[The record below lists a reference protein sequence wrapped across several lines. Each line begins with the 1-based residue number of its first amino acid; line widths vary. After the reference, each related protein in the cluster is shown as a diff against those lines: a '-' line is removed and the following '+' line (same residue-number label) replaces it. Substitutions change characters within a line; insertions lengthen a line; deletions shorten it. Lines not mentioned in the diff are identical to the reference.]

1 MLKQLKI
8 GPRLVAGFG
17 IVIGVFLLAMA
28 GIVFFQNAVVED
40 AQQIQRE
47 SLPYALTADE
57 MVLDVTQVQQFLQDV
72 SATHNREGLEEAE
85 SHAQAFKAGLE
96 KFRTMFRRENNSQ
109 AVKAMDEL
117 DAEFDAFY
125 SLGKQMA
132 EAYITKGIQAGN
144 ALMEDFDKR
153 CDVLNEKLGELRKTQ
168 VDEANEMSM
177 RIVDA
182 STLSRNVV
190 VLAGVV
196 GLLLGALISYIVT
209 RTIVLPVQ
217 KMQKTIHDIESS
229 SNYSMRVDIDT
240 SDEIGQMGRAFN
252 AMLEAQHKAIGE
264 VSTVVKAIADGD
276 FSGRV
281 QAELKGDLLTM
292 KQAINASADSI
303 QTTMD
308 GINQVMHSLYNGQF
322 NTSNTSNTR
331 SAEVKGAFRQVMDQ
345 ALQAMQALQSML
357 GDVGRVMNGVA
368 QGNLTMRVQSE
379 GRGELETLRHNLN
392 RSLDALGKA
401 MKVINQNTN
410 QVATAASEFSGAIGQ
425 ISDGAQNQK
434 HAMNQVAAALRQ
446 STTAVLDVTRNTE
459 EASAKSRIAMD
470 LVQDGQQKMGAM
482 IEVVNSIAANSQ
494 KINKITEV
502 IEGIA
507 NKTNLLSLNAAIEA
521 ARAGE
526 HGKGFSVV
534 AEEVGKL
541 AANSAESTQEISQ
554 LVQQAVDEA
563 TRAVA
568 TVKQV
573 AEDMRR
579 IQASAHDTDGMLQ
592 RISATMEQQSAAV
605 EEINANMGNLNQ
617 IAENNANASEE
628 ITATV
633 IELSRLADAT
643 RNEVNQFAV

>member
-28 GIVFFQNAVVED
+28 SIVFFQNAVVED

-96 KFRTMFRRENNSQ
+96 KFRTMFRRENNPQ
-109 AVKAMDEL
+109 AVQAMDEL
-117 DAEFDAFY
+117 EVEFDAFY

-144 ALMEDFDKR
+144 ALMEDFDQR
-153 CDVLNEKLGELRKTQ
+153 CDVLNEKLGKLQKTQ

-322 NTSNTSNTR
+322 NTSNTR

>member
-28 GIVFFQNAVVED
+28 SIVFFQNAVVED

-96 KFRTMFRRENNSQ
+96 KFRTMFRRENNPQ
-109 AVKAMDEL
+109 AVQAMDEL
-117 DAEFDAFY
+117 EVEFDAFY

-322 NTSNTSNTR
+322 NTSNTR

-482 IEVVNSIAANSQ
+482 IEVVNNIAANSQ

-541 AANSAESTQEISQ
+541 AENSAESTQEISQ

>member
-72 SATHNREGLEEAE
+72 SATHNRDGLEEAE
-85 SHAQAFKAGLE
+85 THAQAFKANLE
-96 KFRTMFRRENNSQ
+96 KFRTMFQRENNPQ
-109 AVKAMDEL
+109 AVQAMDDL
-117 DAEFDAFY
+117 GLEFDEFY
-125 SLGKQMA
+125 TLGKRMA

-153 CDVLNEKLGELRKTQ
+153 CDVLNEKLGHLRKTQ
-168 VDEANEMSM
+168 VDEANDMST

-190 VLAGVV
+190 VLAAAF
-196 GLLLGALISYIVT
+196 GLLLGALISYVVT

-217 KMQKTIHDIESS
+217 KMQQAIHDIEST
-229 SNYSMRVDIDT
+229 SNYRMRVDIHA
-240 SDEIGQMGRAFN
+240 SDEIGQMAKAFN
-252 AMLEAQHKAIGE
+252 AMLEAQQKAIGE
-264 VSTVVKAIADGD
+264 VSTVVTAIADGD

-281 QAELKGDLLTM
+281 QADLKGDLLTM
-292 KQAINASADSI
+292 KQAVNASADSI

-322 NTSNTSNTR
+322 NTSNTR
-331 SAEVKGAFRQVMDQ
+331 SAEVKGAFRQAMEQ

-392 RSLDALGKA
+392 RSLDALSKA
-401 MKVINQNTN
+401 MKVINQNTH
-410 QVATAASEFSGAIGQ
+410 QVATAANEFSGAIGQ
-425 ISDGAQNQK
+425 ISDGAQNQR

-446 STTAVLDVTRNTE
+446 TTTAVMDVTRNTE

-482 IEVVNSIAANSQ
+482 IEVVNNIAANSQ

-541 AANSAESTQEISQ
+541 AANSAESTQEITL

-573 AEDMRR
+573 AEDMLR
-579 IQASAHDTDGMLQ
+579 IKASAHDTDGMLQ
-592 RISATMEQQSAAV
+592 RIAATMEQQSAAV

-643 RNEVNQFAV
+643 RNEVTQFAV

>member
-1 MLKQLKI
+1 M
-8 GPRLVAGFG
+8 
-17 IVIGVFLLAMA
+17 
-28 GIVFFQNAVVED
+28 FQ
-40 AQQIQRE
+40 
-47 SLPYALTADE
+47 
-57 MVLDVTQVQQFLQDV
+57 
-72 SATHNREGLEEAE
+72 
-85 SHAQAFKAGLE
+85 
-96 KFRTMFRRENNSQ
+96 RENNPQ
-109 AVKAMDEL
+109 AVQAMDDL
-117 DAEFDAFY
+117 GLEFDEFY
-125 SLGKQMA
+125 TLGKRMA

-153 CDVLNEKLGELRKTQ
+153 CDVLNEKLGHLRKTQ
-168 VDEANEMSM
+168 VDEANDMST

-190 VLAGVV
+190 VLAAAF
-196 GLLLGALISYIVT
+196 GLLLGALISYVVT

-217 KMQKTIHDIESS
+217 KMQQAIHDIEST
-229 SNYSMRVDIDT
+229 SNYRMRVDIHA
-240 SDEIGQMGRAFN
+240 SDEIGQMAKAFN
-252 AMLEAQHKAIGE
+252 AMLEAQQKAIGE
-264 VSTVVKAIADGD
+264 VSTVVTAIADGD

-281 QAELKGDLLTM
+281 QADLKGDLLTM
-292 KQAINASADSI
+292 KQAVNASADSI

-322 NTSNTSNTR
+322 NTSNTR
-331 SAEVKGAFRQVMDQ
+331 SAEVKGAFRQAMEQ

-392 RSLDALGKA
+392 RSLDALSKA
-401 MKVINQNTN
+401 MKVINQNTH
-410 QVATAASEFSGAIGQ
+410 QVATAANEFSGAIGQ
-425 ISDGAQNQK
+425 ISDGAQNQR

-446 STTAVLDVTRNTE
+446 TTTAVMDVTRNTE

-482 IEVVNSIAANSQ
+482 IEVVNNIAGNSQ

-541 AANSAESTQEISQ
+541 AANSAESTQEITL

-573 AEDMRR
+573 AEDMLR
-579 IQASAHDTDGMLQ
+579 IKASAHDTDGMLQ
-592 RISATMEQQSAAV
+592 RIAATMEQQSAAV

-643 RNEVNQFAV
+643 RNEVTQFAV

>member
-1 MLKQLKI
+1 MLNQLRI
-8 GPRLVAGFG
+8 GPRLSAGFA
-17 IVIGVFLLAMA
+17 IVIGVFLMAMA
-28 GIVFFQNAVVED
+28 GIVFFQNDVLND

-72 SATHNREGLEEAE
+72 SATHNREGLEDAE
-85 SHAQAFKAGLE
+85 KHAQSFKAGLD
-96 KFRTMFRRENNSQ
+96 KFRTMFRRENNPQ
-109 AVKAMDEL
+109 AVQAMDDL
-117 DAEFDAFY
+117 DAEFNAFY
-125 SLGKQMA
+125 SLGKRMA

-144 ALMEDFDKR
+144 DLMEDFDKR
-153 CDVLNEKLGELRKTQ
+153 CDVLNEKLGELRKSQ
-168 VDEANEMSM
+168 VDEANEMSL

-182 STLSRNVV
+182 SILSRNVV
-190 VLAGVV
+190 LLSGAVV
-196 GLLLGALISYIVT
+196 LLLGALISYAVT
-209 RTIVLPVQ
+209 RSIVLPVL
-217 KMQKTIHDIESS
+217 KMQSTIHDIESK
-229 SNYSMRVDIDT
+229 SNFSMRMNIDS
-240 SDEIGQMGRAFN
+240 SDEIGQMAKAFN

-264 VSTVVKAIADGD
+264 VSAVVTAIADGD

-281 QAELKGDLLTM
+281 KADLKGDLLTM

-303 QTTMD
+303 QTTMN
-308 GINQVMHSLYNGQF
+308 GLNEVMHSLYNGQF
-322 NTSNTSNTR
+322 SSSGN
-331 SAEVKGAFRQVMDQ
+331 SANVKGAFKQAMDL
-345 ALQAMQALQSML
+345 AIQAMQALQSML
-357 GDVGRVMNGVA
+357 GDVGQVMNGVA
-368 QGNLTMRVQSE
+368 QGNLTMRVQVE
-379 GRGELETLRHNLN
+379 GRGEMQTLRNNLN
-392 RSLDALGKA
+392 QSLDALSKA
-401 MKVINQNTN
+401 MKAITQNTR
-410 QVATAASEFSGAIGQ
+410 QVATAANEFSGAIGQ

-434 HAMNQVAAALRQ
+434 HAMNQVATALRQ
-446 STTAVLDVTRNTE
+446 TTTAVMDVTRSTE

-470 LVQDGQQKMGAM
+470 LVQDGQEKMGTM
-482 IEVVNSIAANSQ
+482 IEVVNNIAANSQ

-541 AANSAESTQEISQ
+541 AANSAESTQEITQ

-579 IQASAHDTDGMLQ
+579 IQSSAHDTDGMLQ
-592 RISATMEQQSAAV
+592 RIAATMEQQSAAV

-643 RNEVNQFAV
+643 RTEVNQFAV

>member
-1 MLKQLKI
+1 
-8 GPRLVAGFG
+8 
-17 IVIGVFLLAMA
+17 
-28 GIVFFQNAVVED
+28 
-40 AQQIQRE
+40 
-47 SLPYALTADE
+47 LTADE

-72 SATHNREGLEEAE
+72 SATHNRDGLEEAE
-85 SHAQAFKAGLE
+85 THAQAFKANLE
-96 KFRTMFRRENNSQ
+96 KFRTMFQRENNPQ
-109 AVKAMDEL
+109 AVQAMDDL
-117 DAEFDAFY
+117 GLEFDEFY
-125 SLGKQMA
+125 TLGKRMA

-153 CDVLNEKLGELRKTQ
+153 CDVLNEKLGHLRKTQ
-168 VDEANEMSM
+168 VDEANDMST

-190 VLAGVV
+190 VLAAAF
-196 GLLLGALISYIVT
+196 GLLLGALISYVVT

-217 KMQKTIHDIESS
+217 KMQQAIHDIEST
-229 SNYSMRVDIDT
+229 SNYRMRVDIHA
-240 SDEIGQMGRAFN
+240 SDEIGQMAKAFN
-252 AMLEAQHKAIGE
+252 AMLEAQQKAIGE
-264 VSTVVKAIADGD
+264 VSTVVTAIADGD

-281 QAELKGDLLTM
+281 QADLKGDLLTM
-292 KQAINASADSI
+292 KQAVNASADSI

-308 GINQVMHSLYNGQF
+308 GINQVMRSLYNGQF
-322 NTSNTSNTR
+322 NTSNTR
-331 SAEVKGAFRQVMDQ
+331 SAEVKGAFRQAMEQ

-392 RSLDALGKA
+392 RSLDALSKA
-401 MKVINQNTN
+401 MKVINQNTH
-410 QVATAASEFSGAIGQ
+410 QVATAANEFSGAIGQ
-425 ISDGAQNQK
+425 ISDGAQNQR

-446 STTAVLDVTRNTE
+446 TTTAVMDVTRNTE

-482 IEVVNSIAANSQ
+482 IEVVNNIAANSQ

-541 AANSAESTQEISQ
+541 AANSAESTQEITL

-573 AEDMRR
+573 AEDMLR
-579 IQASAHDTDGMLQ
+579 IKASAHDTDGMLQ
-592 RISATMEQQSAAV
+592 RIAATMEQQSAAV

-643 RNEVNQFAV
+643 RNEVTQFAV

>member
-1 MLKQLKI
+1 
-8 GPRLVAGFG
+8 
-17 IVIGVFLLAMA
+17 
-28 GIVFFQNAVVED
+28 
-40 AQQIQRE
+40 
-47 SLPYALTADE
+47 
-57 MVLDVTQVQQFLQDV
+57 
-72 SATHNREGLEEAE
+72 
-85 SHAQAFKAGLE
+85 
-96 KFRTMFRRENNSQ
+96 
-109 AVKAMDEL
+109 
-117 DAEFDAFY
+117 
-125 SLGKQMA
+125 
-132 EAYITKGIQAGN
+132 
-144 ALMEDFDKR
+144 
-153 CDVLNEKLGELRKTQ
+153 
-168 VDEANEMSM
+168 
-177 RIVDA
+177 
-182 STLSRNVV
+182 
-190 VLAGVV
+190 
-196 GLLLGALISYIVT
+196 
-209 RTIVLPVQ
+209 
-217 KMQKTIHDIESS
+217 
-229 SNYSMRVDIDT
+229 
-240 SDEIGQMGRAFN
+240 
-252 AMLEAQHKAIGE
+252 MLEAQQKAIGE
-264 VSTVVKAIADGD
+264 VSTVVTAIADGD

-281 QAELKGDLLTM
+281 QADLKGDLLTM
-292 KQAINASADSI
+292 KQAVNASADSI

-322 NTSNTSNTR
+322 NTSNTR
-331 SAEVKGAFRQVMDQ
+331 SAEVKGAFRQAMEQ

-392 RSLDALGKA
+392 RSLDALSKA
-401 MKVINQNTN
+401 MKVINQNTH
-410 QVATAASEFSGAIGQ
+410 QVATAANEFSGAIGQ
-425 ISDGAQNQK
+425 ISDGAQNQR

-446 STTAVLDVTRNTE
+446 TTTAVMDVTRNTE

-482 IEVVNSIAANSQ
+482 IEVVNNIAANSQ

-541 AANSAESTQEISQ
+541 AANSAESTQEITL

-573 AEDMRR
+573 AEDMLR
-579 IQASAHDTDGMLQ
+579 IKASAHDTDGMLQ
-592 RISATMEQQSAAV
+592 RIAATMEQQSAAV

-643 RNEVNQFAV
+643 RNEVTQFAV

>member
-96 KFRTMFRRENNSQ
+96 KFRTMFRRENNPQ

-322 NTSNTSNTR
+322 NTSNTR

-541 AANSAESTQEISQ
+541 AANSAESTQEITQ

>member
-322 NTSNTSNTR
+322 NTSNTR

>member
-1 MLKQLKI
+1 M
-8 GPRLVAGFG
+8 
-17 IVIGVFLLAMA
+17 
-28 GIVFFQNAVVED
+28 FQ
-40 AQQIQRE
+40 
-47 SLPYALTADE
+47 
-57 MVLDVTQVQQFLQDV
+57 
-72 SATHNREGLEEAE
+72 
-85 SHAQAFKAGLE
+85 
-96 KFRTMFRRENNSQ
+96 RENNPQ
-109 AVKAMDEL
+109 AVQAMDDL
-117 DAEFDAFY
+117 GLEFDEFY
-125 SLGKQMA
+125 TLGKRMA

-153 CDVLNEKLGELRKTQ
+153 CDVLNEKLGHLRKTQ
-168 VDEANEMSM
+168 VDEANDMST

-190 VLAGVV
+190 VLAAAF
-196 GLLLGALISYIVT
+196 GLLLGALISYVVT

-217 KMQKTIHDIESS
+217 KMQQAIHDIEST
-229 SNYSMRVDIDT
+229 SNYRMRVDIHA
-240 SDEIGQMGRAFN
+240 SDEIGQMAKAFN
-252 AMLEAQHKAIGE
+252 AMLEAQQKAIGE
-264 VSTVVKAIADGD
+264 VSTVVTAIADGD

-281 QAELKGDLLTM
+281 QADLKGDLLTM
-292 KQAINASADSI
+292 KQAVNASADSI

-322 NTSNTSNTR
+322 NTSNTR
-331 SAEVKGAFRQVMDQ
+331 SAEVKGAFRQAMEQ

-392 RSLDALGKA
+392 RSLDALSKA
-401 MKVINQNTN
+401 MKVINQNTH
-410 QVATAASEFSGAIGQ
+410 QVATAANEFSGAIGQ
-425 ISDGAQNQK
+425 ISDGAQNQR

-446 STTAVLDVTRNTE
+446 TTTAVMDVTRNTE

-482 IEVVNSIAANSQ
+482 IEVVNNIAANSQ

-541 AANSAESTQEISQ
+541 AANSAESTQEITL

-573 AEDMRR
+573 AEDMLR
-579 IQASAHDTDGMLQ
+579 IKASAHDTDGMLQ
-592 RISATMEQQSAAV
+592 RIAATMEQQSAAV

-643 RNEVNQFAV
+643 RNEVTQFAV